1 MLHNNILPL
10 QIQQDKANQLLNAA
24 ANQTALAAIGQ
35 RKRPLSDVG
44 GASGSSQAGSS
55 GDGSSSAASL
65 FASLVSKIFGLK
77 FEHVHVVVAEC

>member
-1 MLHNNILPL
+1 MSHDNNSPS

-44 GASGSSQAGSS
+44 GASGSSQAGPS

-65 FASLVSKIFGLK
+65 FASLVSDSFGLK
-77 FEHVHVVVAEC
+77 